1 MCANDPVSAW
11 GAVELFT
18 NRFKLKV
25 DVLSGPATDNA
36 VGKEFIEGQV
46 GVKAIN
52 ARIEQEALGQLV
64 EKAVFGG
71 VPA

>member
-1 MCANDPVSAW
+1 M
-11 GAVELFT
+11 
-18 NRFKLKV
+18 

-52 ARIEQEALGQLV
+52 ARIEHEALGQFV